1 MEYNGMVPAAWDA
14 FQGQQMLWFLRV
26 TDSHIAGA
34 PRMMPKTFGTPTVTS
49 WMKTAWAPG
58 AMALWRCGAVALR
71 TVVIQCH
78 YKSQVCLLS
87 LSENWLPKIRF
98 MKFFPIKSMRKRCG
112 MVRYNLPNTDIP
124 QGGANSAKSL
134 QRMQITKPRRDMGKG
149 IYLGGRKTL
158 STYLDPQK
166 IPELNIKHGP
176 WQNVEVHGWSP
187 FSGYGQ
193 AWSSCTGVYGYL
205 TIMGFHGMMGA

>member
-1 MEYNGMVPAAWDA
+1 MGRISRSANAMIFESHRLAYSWGTKNDA
-14 FQGQQMLWFLRV
+14 QNIWHAHRHVLDEDCLSTWRY
-26 TDSHIAGA
+26 GA
-34 PRMMPKTFGTPTVTS
+34 V
-49 WMKTAWAPG
+49 
-58 AMALWRCGAVALR
+58 ALWRCGAVALR

-134 QRMQITKPRRDMGKG
+134 QRMQITKPEGTWAKAY
-149 IYLGGRKTL
+149 ISVAEKLCQPTL
-158 STYLDPQK
+158 TPKKYP
-166 IPELNIKHGP
+166 N
-176 WQNVEVHGWSP
+176 
-187 FSGYGQ
+187 
-193 AWSSCTGVYGYL
+193 
-205 TIMGFHGMMGA
+205 

>member
-1 MEYNGMVPAAWDA
+1 MIFESHRLAYSWGTKNDA
-14 FQGQQMLWFLRV
+14 QNIWHAHRHVLDEDCLSTWRY
-26 TDSHIAGA
+26 GA
-34 PRMMPKTFGTPTVTS
+34 V
-49 WMKTAWAPG
+49 
-58 AMALWRCGAVALR
+58 ALWRCGAVALR

-158 STYLDPQK
+158 STYLDPKK

-176 WQNVEVHGWSP
+176 
-187 FSGYGQ
+187 
-193 AWSSCTGVYGYL
+193 
-205 TIMGFHGMMGA
+205 